1 MILIEEIKVEDKAK
15 YDFSKEIVSKKD
27 YTNSI
32 IDKATLDT
40 YDNTNEIKTRVEVKN
55 IYNDGNNYII
65 DVKDFGE
72 IVVSR
77 NIMKKMIYD
86 LYLK

>member
-1 MILIEEIKVEDKAK
+1 MIEEIKVEDKAK
-15 YDFSKEIVSKKD
+15 YDFKKEVLSKED
-27 YTNSI
+27 YTHSV

-40 YDNTNEIKTRVEVKN
+40 YDNTDEIKTRVEVKN
-55 IYNDGNNYII
+55 IYSDGNNYII

-77 NIMKKMIYD
+77 NIMKKVIYD